1 MFMNKLKNYVIAL
14 TFVALFGLGACKPEP
29 EKQKYLGN
37 YPLGEVKY
45 YLYFKPGSYWI
56 YECDST
62 LELDSQVMISI
73 DTPWFH
79 KSYIDYQLL
88 FFNRKSFTFNNSYST
103 DGYYEVPYNK
113 NFNYFNAFNIN
124 IIGNNVSSYDC
135 VFYYPFDSTKYG
147 YGSSPT
153 YYKGYYDSLQV
164 LGSWYKDVRVFKV
177 QVTSG
182 WIKPKLANLNRLS
195 KYASMIYYWSKQIGL
210 IRVEVEVGDL
220 VSQKE
225 YRHNWNLKRYKINH

>member
-1 MFMNKLKNYVIAL
+1 MFMNRLKNFIVAL
-14 TFVALFGLGACKPEP
+14 TILALLGLGACKPEP

-37 YPLGEVKY
+37 YPLGEVKD
-45 YLYFKPGSYWI
+45 YLYFKPGSYWV

-88 FFNRKSFTFNNSYST
+88 FFNKKSITFDNSYTT
-103 DGYYEVPYNK
+103 DGYYEVPYNR
-113 NFNYFNAFNIN
+113 NFSYFNAFNIN
-124 IIGNNVSSYDC
+124 IRGNNVSGYDC

-153 YYKGYYDSLQV
+153 YYKGYLDSLQV
-164 LGSWYKDVRVFKV
+164 LGTWYKDVRVFKV
-177 QVTSG
+177 QGTTG
-182 WIKPKLANLNRLS
+182 WTKLNIWRLSNLNRS
-195 KYASMIYYWSKQIGL
+195 TSMQYYWAKGIG
-210 IRVEVEVGDL
+210 IVKIIVYTFDGVKNEPFT
-220 VSQKE
+220 
-225 YRHNWNLKRYKINH
+225 HNWNLRRYKIDQ